1 MRTGILGGT
10 FDPIHIGHLH
20 IGETALLQVG
30 LDRVLFM
37 PAGEPWQKSGR
48 PLSESAHR
56 LEMTRLA
63 VEAFEGF
70 EADDREIK
78 RAGPTYTHD
87 TLGTFPEDEDLFL
100 ILGADAANGIPS
112 WHRWEDVVGRARI
125 LVFPRP
131 DVDLQVNEISSS
143 FLLLHGPP
151 LDISATAI
159 REAAANGGAYRFLV
173 PEPVHTYIEA
183 NRLYAKAERDDM
195 VGRAHEQEDSS

>member
-48 PLSESAHR
+48 PMSAAAHR

-63 VEAFEGF
+63 VEALEGF
-70 EADDREIK
+70 EVDDREIE
-78 RAGPTYTHD
+78 RAGPTYTYD
-87 TLGTFPEDEDLFL
+87 TLASFPEEEDLFL
-100 ILGADAANGIPS
+100 ILGADAANGIPT
-112 WHRWEDVVGRARI
+112 WHRWEDVMERARI

-131 DVDLQVNEISSS
+131 DVDLNANQLSSL
-143 FLLLHGPP
+143 FLLLQAPP

-159 REAAANGGAYRFLV
+159 RESAADGGAYRFLV
-173 PEPVHTYIEA
+173 PEPVHAYIEA
-183 NRLYAKAERDDM
+183 NRLYAKGVRGDM